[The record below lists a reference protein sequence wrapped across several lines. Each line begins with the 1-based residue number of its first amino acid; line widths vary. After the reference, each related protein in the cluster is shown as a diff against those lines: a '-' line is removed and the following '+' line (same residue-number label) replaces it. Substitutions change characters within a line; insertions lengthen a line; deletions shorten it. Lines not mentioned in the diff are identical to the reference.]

1 MNAIL
6 SVLGKDTVGIL
17 ADVASECS
25 KYKANVIDVSQTI
38 IQDYFAMFMIVN
50 IDDLNI
56 EFNQFVDNLTAVG
69 TNRGL
74 EVHVMHEDIFN
85 LMHKI

>member
-6 SVLGKDTVGIL
+6 SVLGQDTVGIL
-17 ADVASECS
+17 ADVASECA
-25 KYKANVIDVSQTI
+25 KYQANVVDVSQTI
-38 IQDYFAMFMIVN
+38 IQEYFAMFMVVN

-56 EFNQFVDNLTAVG
+56 DFNDFVDQLTLVG
-69 TNRGL
+69 KKRNL
-74 EVHVMHEDIFN
+74 EVHVMHEDIFR